1 MDEGCGFGSEAD
13 ISGGAA
19 LSHCA
24 AFEAGSDGE
33 SGAACDPFS
42 DDKNSPA
49 VPAVADDVASAVGNK
64 E

>member
-24 AFEAGSDGE
+24 AFEAGSDSE
-33 SGAACDPFS
+33 SGAACEPFS
-42 DDKNSPA
+42 DDKNGFA
-49 VPAVADDVASAVGNK
+49 VEAVEDYVSA
-64 E
+64 